1 LSVQAPLLIKG
12 PLLKAV
18 LDTYRKAED
27 LINIGA
33 YVSGSN
39 PKIDYAIDMIDRVN
53 GYLRQDITE
62 NAIFDDSI
70 KQLEDLF
77 SEKPKSTSSETDKG

>member
-1 LSVQAPLLIKG
+1 MRNANK
-12 PLLKAV
+12 LKAA

-39 PKIDYAIDMIDRVN
+39 PKIDYSIDMIERMN
-53 GYLRQDITE
+53 EYLTQDITE
-62 NAIFDDSI
+62 TVRFEDSV
-70 KQLEDLF
+70 KQLDILF
-77 SEKPKSTSSETDKG
+77 K